1 MGRVEVEVEVVDG
14 VGWWVP
20 DTLQVQGSVT
30 YERNLFTEMGQLLS
44 EMRQRKQLQF
54 KKSDGLEF
62 TCEMCFMFLDLS
74 FKYIIV
80 FLVLNF
86 LYQQIPVGSEFI
98 KTNKKLQNPI

>member
-44 EMRQRKQLQF
+44 EMRQRKQL
-54 KKSDGLEF
+54 
-62 TCEMCFMFLDLS
+62 
-74 FKYIIV
+74 
-80 FLVLNF
+80 
-86 LYQQIPVGSEFI
+86 
-98 KTNKKLQNPI
+98 